1 MRPDPGRAL
10 QESVIASMPSVERT
24 SVVATL
30 RENGRWAI
38 WRQLDA
44 AGLEDPIE
52 VAEFVLRRLYPNESA
67 AWFESV
73 LEQLRAARA
82 AGTWTGFERP
92 RPEHERETSTS
103 L

>member
-30 RENGRWAI
+30 RANGRWAI
-38 WRQLDA
+38 WHQVDA

-52 VAEFVLRRLYPNESA
+52 IAEFVLRRLYPNERA
-67 AWFESV
+67 RWYTEV
-73 LEQLRAARA
+73 LEQLRAAHA
-82 AGTWTGFERP
+82 AGTWTGFARP
-92 RPEHERETSTS
+92 SPVATEQR
-103 L
+103 